1 MSYSPNRSLEPPID
15 PPDWEA
21 ALGAMSADELRALV
35 RGMADHLEAGPRA
48 KLENLLLERACR
60 GRSGW
65 RPSAPSPEVI
75 AGLETFVS
83 AARRVGRADPGE
95 VDTYLRQGLKAFLA
109 REFAAARAIFGTL
122 LPPLAAAE
130 IDLGQ
135 QELLDEMLT
144 EDPGDCAARYAVAVY
159 RTTPLVERADA
170 VFAAL
175 KAVAG
180 TTYWGSPLADMERV
194 ATEPLPELAE
204 FLRFWVERL
213 EREPAAEGGWWAS
226 AREHMLREAVARA
239 EGIAGLERLARA
251 SRKPEALR
259 VWCSALVE
267 RDLWSEAL
275 RAYEEATALTPSIPW
290 RGDFLDGAALAAAQ
304 LGRADATHRLEE
316 AWLGA
321 PSLTRLLRWLVAD
334 EPNAAVLKRRVTMA
348 LEKCPVGA
356 FSLMGL
362 LHVVSGDFAP
372 AAELLAQAHGVGWS
386 FADHPGHLLFP
397 AFTWLLGGAPADT
410 LRGELALPLHR
421 PPTMLFGLGFDLG
434 SEDTGMPAPSR
445 PMLQTPSVVHVL
457 LRSRVG
463 EHLSTKDRRLM
474 LDALRAA
481 ASARTDAVLGGKRR
495 RTYRHAAMLIA
506 CCVELDTL
514 AGHAEAATR
523 WADGLREQTR
533 RFPAFQRALR
543 VALDRVRGPLR
554 PP

>member
-1 MSYSPNRSLEPPID
+1 MSYSPNRSLKLPID
-15 PPDWEA
+15 PPAWEA

-35 RGMADHLEAGPRA
+35 RGLADHLEAGPRA
-48 KLENLLLERACR
+48 KLETLLLERASR
-60 GRSGW
+60 RSSGW
-65 RPSAPSPEVI
+65 RPSAPSPDVI
-75 AGLETFVS
+75 ADLEAFVS

-109 REFAAARAIFGTL
+109 GDFAAARAIFGAL

-135 QELLDEMLT
+135 QELLDEVLI
-144 EDPGDCAARYAVAVY
+144 ENLGDCAARYAVAVY
-159 RTTPLVERADA
+159 WTTPLVERAEA

-175 KAVAG
+175 KAVAS

-204 FLRFWVERL
+204 FLLFWVARL
-213 EREPAAEGGWWAS
+213 EREPAARGGGAS
-226 AREHMLREAVARA
+226 AREHMLREAVSRA

-251 SRKPEALR
+251 SRTPEALR
-259 VWCSALVE
+259 AWCSALVE
-267 RDLWSEAL
+267 RGLWSEAL
-275 RAYEEATALTPSIPW
+275 RAYEEAADLTPSIPW

-304 LGRADATHRLEE
+304 LGRADATHRLEV

-321 PSLTRLLRWLVAD
+321 PSLARLLRWLVAD
-334 EPNAAVLKRRVTMA
+334 EPDAPVLKRRVTMA
-348 LEKCPVGA
+348 LEKCPGGA
-356 FSLMGL
+356 FRLMGL
-362 LHVVSGDFAP
+362 LHVLSGDFAS
-372 AAELLAQAHGVGWS
+372 AAERLAQANGVGWS
-386 FADHPGHLLFP
+386 FSEHPGHLLFP

-421 PPTMLFGLGFDLG
+421 PPTMLFGLGYGLDF
-434 SEDTGMPAPSR
+434 EAAGMAAASR
-445 PMLQTPSVVHVL
+445 PALQTPSVVHVL

-474 LDALRAA
+474 LDALRTA
-481 ASARTDAVLGGKRR
+481 ASVRTDAVLDGKRR
-495 RTYRHAAMLIA
+495 RTYSHAAMLIA
-506 CCVELDTL
+506 CCVELEAL
-514 AGHAEAATR
+514 AGHAEAAAR
-523 WADGLREQTR
+523 WAAGLRERTR
-533 RFPAFQRALR
+533 RFPAFQKALR